1 MKCFIYGTADL
12 KSKQIYYTRVRVQI
26 INHMNSSLDNYLV
39 NGQMARNKVR
49 VKGSIKSVN

>member
-1 MKCFIYGTADL
+1 M
-12 KSKQIYYTRVRVQI
+12 QI